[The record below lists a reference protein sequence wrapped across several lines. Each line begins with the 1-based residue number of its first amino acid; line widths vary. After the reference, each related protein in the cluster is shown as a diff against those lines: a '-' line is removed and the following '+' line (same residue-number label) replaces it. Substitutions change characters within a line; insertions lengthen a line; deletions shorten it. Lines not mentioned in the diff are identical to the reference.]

1 MPTVEVIFDDLR
13 RLVGLE
19 LPREVGELNE
29 LLSYAKGEVEGLSGD
44 ELRIEVKD
52 GNRPDL
58 WNVEGIARQLRGAL
72 GVEEGLKRYT
82 VEAFSGVEIDVDPR
96 LQTIRPYIASA
107 VVEGVKLDDEAIREI
122 IHLQDK
128 LDLTYGRKRRRTSI
142 GLYNHDLITP
152 PLRYGASTPT
162 EVSFIPLEGEEE
174 MTLEEILERHPKG
187 LEYGHIVKAH
197 DLWPILVDSKDRV
210 LSFPPIINSND
221 LGKITVDVENILIEV
236 TGTVYET
243 VLKAVTI
250 VTLSLADR
258 GERIYSVKVNYP
270 YGEVKTDT
278 TPRLENPKIRVETG
292 YVNEVLGLDLDRE
305 SVVALLKKARYG
317 VSQVGDGYIDVVV
330 PCYRVDIMH
339 PVDVVEDIAIMYGY
353 NNIEPRWPQAVT
365 FGGISEREAFSD
377 LVREVMIGLGFQEI
391 LTFSMNNVQNLFDRM
406 NLPRQRMVN
415 ISNPKTLR
423 YTCLRSWLMPSL
435 VEFLS
440 SNTHVEYPQRVFEA
454 GECVVFDNNSLTGT
468 RDVTKLACLIIHSSA
483 SFSEAKAVLDALL
496 LNLGIGYK
504 LEGVEHGS
512 FIEGRVGEILIGGR
526 GLGMI
531 GEISPK
537 VLENWKLENPM
548 VGFEIDLDK
557 ILEQLQATEPTRRI

>member
-1 MPTVEVIFDDLR
+1 MPTVEVIFGDLQ

-19 LPREVGELNE
+19 LPREVDELNE
-29 LLSYAKGEVEGLSGD
+29 LLSYVKGEVEGFEGD

-72 GVEEGLKRYT
+72 GVEDGLKRYE
-82 VEAFSGVEIDVDPR
+82 VEASSGVEIDVDPR
-96 LQTIRPYIASA
+96 LQGIRPYIAAA

-162 EVSFIPLEGEEE
+162 GVSFVPLEGEEE
-174 MTLEEILERHPKG
+174 MTLEEILKRHPKG

-197 DLWPILVDSKDRV
+197 DLWPILLDSMDRV

-221 LGKITVDVENILIEV
+221 LGRITVDVKNVLIEV

-243 VLKAVTI
+243 VLNAVAI

-258 GERIYSVKVNYP
+258 AERIYSVRVNYP
-270 YGEVKTDT
+270 YGEVKADT
-278 TPRLENPKIRVETG
+278 TPRLERREVRVETG
-292 YVNEVLGLDLDRE
+292 YVNDVLGLDLDGE
-305 SVVALLKKARYG
+305 SIVSLLKRARYG
-317 VSQVGDGYIDVVV
+317 ISQVGDGYIDVDV

-365 FGGISEREAFSD
+365 FGGISERTAFSD
-377 LVREVMIGLGFQEI
+377 LVREVMIGHGFQEVF
-391 LTFSMNNVQNLFDRM
+391 TFSMNNPQNLFDRM
-406 NLPRQRMVN
+406 NLPRRQVVS

-423 YTCLRSWLMPSL
+423 YTCLRSWLTPSL
-435 VEFLS
+435 VELLG
-440 SNTHVEYPQRVFEA
+440 SNTHVEYPQRVFET
-454 GECVVFDNNSLTGT
+454 GECVDLDDGSPTGT
-468 RDVTKLACLIIHSSA
+468 RDVVKLACAIINPGA
-483 SFSEAKAVLDALL
+483 GFSEAKSVLDALI
-496 LNLGIGYK
+496 LNLG
-504 LEGVEHGS
+504 LEYELEETDHGS
-512 FIEGRVGEILIGGR
+512 FVEGRVGRILIGGKAV
-526 GLGMI
+526 GMI
-531 GEISPK
+531 GEINPQ
-537 VLENWKLENPM
+537 VLENWGLENPTA
-548 VGFEIDLDK
+548 GFEIDLDK
-557 ILEQLQATEPTRRI
+557 ILERLKATEPTR